1 MSTAQPDGF
10 LHGAEWR
17 DGASP
22 VRSVPKYHEE
32 ELPFDLPTLDE
43 ATRAID
49 AAIHPK
55 QPQKDGTKSRRPGC
69 AC

>member
-1 MSTAQPDGF
+1 
-10 LHGAEWR
+10 
-17 DGASP
+17 